1 MLTLTKGKKV
11 GVAMLI
17 PDKIDSK
24 AKNVTKD
31 REILQTDSV
40 FASASP
46 PMSIISFDINGHTGR
61 GEWALDK

>member
-31 REILQTDSV
+31 REIL
-40 FASASP
+40 
-46 PMSIISFDINGHTGR
+46 
-61 GEWALDK
+61 